1 MNQIALISQR
11 EISWHGAFVKT
22 CVKCLHFFN
31 VVSSKLP
38 WYFEDM
44 IGTGDLGWNFQNR
57 FKCSHLFGV
66 FC

>member
-1 MNQIALISQR
+1 MNPIALISQR

-44 IGTGDLGWNFQNR
+44 IGTGDLGWKFS
-57 FKCSHLFGV
+57 K
-66 FC
+66 